1 MLCFGPLWGVF
12 YIIHN
17 TFDVALKLIESL
29 VGIIATYLV
38 NGVIELRVQWWKV
51 CKILLLF
58 IFKLVD
64 WFLVLVIE
72 L

>member
-17 TFDVALKLIESL
+17 TFYVVLKLIESL

-38 NGVIELRVQWWKV
+38 NGVIELRVQ
-51 CKILLLF
+51 
-58 IFKLVD
+58 
-64 WFLVLVIE
+64 
-72 L
+72 